1 MDPVSCCSIPMD
13 IYIGRGRTPEDSP
26 GFANLIRVTLGN
38 EKELVK
44 FDRRLIFE
52 HPIFED
58 SS

>member
-1 MDPVSCCSIPMD
+1 MD